1 MQLGNWWVRS
11 GWRHAAAL
19 LTGAALGGCTILGP
33 HERHA
38 GAMLRPLDDS
48 SVEGR
53 VALAERVEGLQLTY
67 DIVGLAPNT
76 QHTVVVHAGGD
87 CGGKDA
93 RHIGER
99 ITAGD
104 VLPAAGASPVR
115 YSSRLTR
122 IWADGNGVAMG
133 FFVLPGLTLDGVRSV
148 VGRTLVI
155 HSGVDEWNDADKV
168 DKADDMVSDPAA
180 ATNDDPVGRVLA
192 CGVIAR

>member
-1 MQLGNWWVRS
+1 MQLGNWWGRA
-11 GWRHAAAL
+11 GRRHAAAW
-19 LTGAALGGCTILGP
+19 LTGAALSGCAILGP

-38 GAMLRPLDDS
+38 GAMLRPLDGS

-76 QHTVVVHAGGD
+76 QHTVVIHAGGD
-87 CGGKDA
+87 CGGQGA
-93 RHIGER
+93 RDIGMR
-99 ITAGD
+99 LTAGD
-104 VLPAAGASPVR
+104 VLPPGAGAPAR
-115 YSSRLTR
+115 YSPRLTR

-155 HSGVDEWNDADKV
+155 HSGVDEWDE
-168 DKADDMVSDPAA
+168 ADDAASDPSASA
-180 ATNDDPVGRVLA
+180 NDDHAGRVLA

>member
-1 MQLGNWWVRS
+1 
-11 GWRHAAAL
+11 
-19 LTGAALGGCTILGP
+19 
-33 HERHA
+33 
-38 GAMLRPLDDS
+38 
-48 SVEGR
+48 VEGR

-76 QHTVVVHAGGD
+76 QHTVVIHAGGD

-93 RHIGER
+93 RRIGAR
-99 ITAGD
+99 ITAGG
-104 VLPAAGASPVR
+104 VLPGADASAAR

-155 HSGVDEWNDADKV
+155 HSGVDEWNDTDEADQ
-168 DKADDMVSDPAA
+168 AEQAEQAGNAA
-180 ATNDDPVGRVLA
+180 AAAAADPDAAASDDRAGRVLA

>member
-1 MQLGNWWVRS
+1 MQLGNWWARS
-11 GWRHAAAL
+11 GWRHAAVL

-67 DIVGLAPNT
+67 DIVGLEPNT
-76 QHTVVVHAGGD
+76 QHTVVIHAGGD

-93 RHIGER
+93 RDIGAR
-99 ITAGD
+99 MTAGD
-104 VLPAAGASPVR
+104 VQPPVADASAVR
-115 YSSRLTR
+115 YSPRLTR

-155 HSGVDEWNDADKV
+155 HSGVDEWDDAED
-168 DKADDMVSDPAA
+168 AA
-180 ATNDDPVGRVLA
+180 ANPPAPAGDDQAGRVLA